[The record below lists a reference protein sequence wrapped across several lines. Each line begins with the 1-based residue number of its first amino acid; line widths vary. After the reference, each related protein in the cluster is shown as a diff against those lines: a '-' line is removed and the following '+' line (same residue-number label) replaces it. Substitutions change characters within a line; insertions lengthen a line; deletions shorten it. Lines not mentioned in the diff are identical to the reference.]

1 METPNCAKKKKHWFL
16 PVQMT
21 NLKIRSQLQ
30 NTLKNASVIK
40 LVKAK
45 ELQQPL
51 EQACVGKERPALSWS
66 MR

>member
-1 METPNCAKKKKHWFL
+1 
-16 PVQMT
+16 MT
-21 NLKIRSQLQ
+21 NLKIRPQLQ